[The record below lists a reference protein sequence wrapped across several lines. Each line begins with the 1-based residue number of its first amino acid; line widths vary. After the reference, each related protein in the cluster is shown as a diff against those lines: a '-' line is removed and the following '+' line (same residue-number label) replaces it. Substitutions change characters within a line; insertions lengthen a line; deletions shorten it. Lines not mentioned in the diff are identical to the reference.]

1 MKKFRFTSILMVLIL
16 MMSLTVSFTA
26 CKKDGAGKS
35 DDKEA
40 IGETEGPDVDASE
53 DPTKKN
59 YDNGIV
65 FEEEGDGYEI
75 TVADTEADKFIG
87 KWEATSGNS
96 HYLFGNL
103 DLNIQKDGKW
113 TGNIT
118 NEDLNGTWEEKDGGI
133 YLDGDVF
140 KGQLNFSDSGTLL
153 LQYLPFK
160 DSTEPVIIVLTEK
173 K

>member
-1 MKKFRFTSILMVLIL
+1 MIIKEKRNEKNQIHQRMPFYQEVISELDVPVRMVELH
-16 MMSLTVSFTA
+16 A
-26 CKKDGAGKS
+26 
-35 DDKEA
+35 A
-40 IGETEGPDVDASE
+40 IVDIDVDASE

-65 FEEEGDGYEI
+65 FEEEGDGYEV